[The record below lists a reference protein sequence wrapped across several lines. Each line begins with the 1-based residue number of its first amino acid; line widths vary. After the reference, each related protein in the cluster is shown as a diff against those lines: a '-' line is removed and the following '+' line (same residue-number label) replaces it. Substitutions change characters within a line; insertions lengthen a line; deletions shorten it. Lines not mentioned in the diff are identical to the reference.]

1 MAILLA
7 LTALVWI
14 ASAGSAPPPDLV
26 KLEREVSLMVAHAR
40 IEGPAEARSRERLGE
55 AERLDLAGEKA
66 LQGGDYKAAE
76 DNFLRAKLLMRQA
89 GE

>member
-1 MAILLA
+1 M
-7 LTALVWI
+7 WI